1 MTTTESY
8 INERL
13 DHLGIVGACAKRLVL
28 RRGWMPK
35 TRAIESRVSVGTS
48 AAAIILKIDSE
59 KKYKATLGEISS

>member
-13 DHLGIVGACAKRLVL
+13 DHLGIVGDVKRLVL
-28 RRGWMPK
+28 QRGWGPK

-48 AAAIILKIDSE
+48 TAAMI
-59 KKYKATLGEISS
+59 